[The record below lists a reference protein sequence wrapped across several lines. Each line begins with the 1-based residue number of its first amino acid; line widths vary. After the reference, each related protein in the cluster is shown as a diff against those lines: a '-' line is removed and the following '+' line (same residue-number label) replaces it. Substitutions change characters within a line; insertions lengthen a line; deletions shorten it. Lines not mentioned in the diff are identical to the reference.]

1 MAGSE
6 NSLADI
12 PVLEPL
18 SDASRSALE
27 QRARWV
33 RYKTNETI
41 IDRETDSRDVYFVV
55 EGRER
60 VVNFSISGRE
70 VSFDEM
76 YADGV
81 FGELAD
87 LNEMPRSAN
96 VIALQDTRVASIS
109 SDAFVNLLRD
119 HPDLAIGVMQE
130 LAKVVRVSTER
141 IMNLSTLGAHNRVY
155 SEILREARAHVDNE
169 ANTAQ
174 IS

>member
-12 PVLEPL
+12 PFLEAL

-55 EGRER
+55 EGRVR

-70 VSFDEM
+70 ISFD
-76 YADGV
+76 
-81 FGELAD
+81 
-87 LNEMPRSAN
+87 
-96 VIALQDTRVASIS
+96 
-109 SDAFVNLLRD
+109 
-119 HPDLAIGVMQE
+119 
-130 LAKVVRVSTER
+130 
-141 IMNLSTLGAHNRVY
+141 
-155 SEILREARAHVDNE
+155 
-169 ANTAQ
+169 
-174 IS
+174 